1 MFPGLEPFVDY
12 EKTHTPSPGRSPNSP
27 EARRSP
33 KEQFV
38 IEYFVGIEN
47 HLLNKTIV
55 GDGHAYSR
63 CAKATRG
70 EVHAALEAERQ
81 KLSPGEGT
89 VEQRKEFEQRV
100 RLFNAANVVFKFFFH
115 SDSRV
120 PTVRKFWGAVQA
132 LVKVPKFPSKTFSMA
147 KRS

>member
-1 MFPGLEPFVDY
+1 MFPGLEPFLDY
-12 EKTHTPSPGRSPNSP
+12 DKTRPPGTVRSPNSP
-27 EARRSP
+27 EARWSP
-33 KEQFV
+33 KEQFA
-38 IEYFVGIEN
+38 IEYFQGIEN

-55 GDGHAYSR
+55 GDGHAYSS
-63 CAKATRG
+63 CAKATRNG
-70 EVHAALEAERQ
+70 VHAALEAERQ
-81 KLSPGEGT
+81 KLSPGEAT
-89 VEQRKEFEQRV
+89 LEQRKEFEQRV